1 MNHPSPPGPDQAASP
16 PAPAYPIRPPAG
28 GADPRFTIG
37 LALDIADVLTRH
49 GYPALTCGHD
59 LAHWQT
65 GLFTTIYHHGK
76 ESTS

>member
-1 MNHPSPPGPDQAASP
+1 MNNPSPPGPNQAASP
-16 PAPAYPIRPPAG
+16 PAPAYPIRPPTS

-59 LAHWQT
+59 LAHWQDA
-65 GLFTTIYHHGK
+65 LFTTIYHHDKG
-76 ESTS
+76 STA